1 MTSDG
6 LVLPDGSVLI
16 PPDVARELL
25 RPLVLGL
32 ATRCRADGINLS
44 PRTIGLLHAP
54 HNSAEHQGSS
64 GTGTPDPGPATV
76 ELTAPEAAE
85 LLACSPEYVRRL
97 ARTGR
102 LSGRR
107 AGRAWLINRDSLN
120 TYRHGDHHAPD
131 PAR

>member
-1 MTSDG
+1 MPEPDN
-6 LVLPDGSVLI
+6 LLQADGSVLV

-32 ATRCRADGINLS
+32 AARCRADGTALS
-44 PRTIGLLHAP
+44 PRAVRLLHAL
-54 HNSAEHQGSS
+54 HNSAEQQPSS
-64 GTGTPDPGPATV
+64 ADGTPPSAPATV

-102 LSGRR
+102 LAGRR
-107 AGRAWLINRDSLN
+107 AGRAWLINRDSLD
-120 TYRHGDHHAPD
+120 TYRHGAPT
-131 PAR
+131 